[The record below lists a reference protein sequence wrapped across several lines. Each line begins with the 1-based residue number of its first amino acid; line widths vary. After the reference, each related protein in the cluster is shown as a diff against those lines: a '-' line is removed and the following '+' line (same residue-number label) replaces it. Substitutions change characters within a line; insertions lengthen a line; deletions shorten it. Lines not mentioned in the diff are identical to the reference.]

1 MPTIQAFLLE
11 GAGDVAKQRLIS
23 ALTSAVV
30 SAVDAPLDSVRIF
43 LTEVNAADFGVG
55 GVPCRAGTQQ
65 VFMQAFLIAGRTVKQ
80 KRCLIAA
87 LTDAAAGSLDLA
99 PALVRVIV
107 TDVPNTDFGLAG
119 QTAAALGRGVGRAAM
134 HGRPESI

>member
-30 SAVDAPLDSVRIF
+30 TAVDAPVDSVRIF
-43 LTEVNAADFGVG
+43 LTEIVAADFGVG

-80 KRCLIAA
+80 KRSLIAA
-87 LTDAAAGSLDLA
+87 LTDAAVGSLDLDA
-99 PALVRVIV
+99 ALVRVIV

>member
-30 SAVDAPLDSVRIF
+30 TAVDAPVDSVRIF
-43 LTEVNAADFGVG
+43 LTEIVAADFGVG
-55 GVPCRAGTQQ
+55 GAPCRAGTQQ

-87 LTDAAAGSLDLA
+87 LTDAAVGSLDLDA
-99 PALVRVIV
+99 ALVRVIV

-134 HGRPESI
+134 HGRAESI